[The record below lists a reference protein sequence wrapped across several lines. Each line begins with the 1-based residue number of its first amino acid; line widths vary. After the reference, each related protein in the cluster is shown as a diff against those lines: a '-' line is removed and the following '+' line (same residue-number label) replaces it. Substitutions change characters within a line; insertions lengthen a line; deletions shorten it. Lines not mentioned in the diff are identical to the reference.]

1 MSANF
6 KYNQLKLSQILIP
19 NQLQVGA
26 YFAFYL
32 CNLLIIIIFEP
43 VLQVLILSRLSFFF
57 FFNNQFKAS
66 EF

>member
-32 CNLLIIIIFEP
+32 CNLLIITIFTLVKFDLTQRE
-43 VLQVLILSRLSFFF
+43 LSFFF
-57 FFNNQFKAS
+57 FFKNLFKAS